1 VVADHI
7 RGRRSVPCRGAF
19 RRSAELLKEAVPH
32 ISRVL
37 VLTYLD
43 DSVVPLQV
51 KALQEAA
58 PSLGIRLLI
67 REIRTADDLPAAL
80 V

>member
-1 VVADHI
+1 MTSGLAAK
-7 RGRRSVPCRGAF
+7 RL
-19 RRSAELLKEAVPH
+19 ELLKEAAPH

-43 DSVVPLQV
+43 DPVVPLQV